1 MSSFMPLCA
10 QIEIPKDSS
19 FFTVITC
26 HSKYAQYNKDYC
38 QVNRWKKDNHKYDFL
53 YTKAKNGDNF
63 YEINLFRNH
72 LSESVINFYPGTYKI
87 MNIMQISDTAMDG
100 KIITFNKRGK
110 VELIADY
117 KNGKLLDVIY
127 YRKEKYLRQYLE
139 DYKERPPM
147 VFEK

>member
-1 MSSFMPLCA
+1 
-10 QIEIPKDSS
+10 
-19 FFTVITC
+19 
-26 HSKYAQYNKDYC
+26 
-38 QVNRWKKDNHKYDFL
+38 
-53 YTKAKNGDNF
+53 
-63 YEINLFRNH
+63 
-72 LSESVINFYPGTYKI
+72 
-87 MNIMQISDTAMDG
+87 MQISDTAMDG

-147 VFEK
+147 VFERGTK